1 MLWNNWRLKKRF
13 TCVPLSTRF
22 FIAPIRVNSRVSN
35 PLGLF
40 MVLLEVSSGLPHV
53 TNSSWVN
60 HGEVTWLALGP
71 VEKNW
76 TVTLLGP

>member
-1 MLWNNWRLKKRF
+1 
-13 TCVPLSTRF
+13 
-22 FIAPIRVNSRVSN
+22 
-35 PLGLF
+35 